1 MNAQPLPGPY
11 RPDGNY
17 IHFDTPDA
25 GLPTLLARLYD
36 TSDRSPEALVATT
49 RLMAASWEMYQ
60 ALLAAHDLDFRL
72 TVVMASIEAG
82 DPASDWRDALPA
94 LTAES
99 KRVNRL
105 RRDALAKAQ
114 GRPVNIAT

>member
-60 ALLAAHDLDFRL
+60 ALLAEDDFNMRVAAV
-72 TVVMASIEAG
+72 TSSMDAG
-82 DPASDWRDALPA
+82 DPASSWQPA
-94 LTAES
+94 LEELTALA
-99 KRVNRL
+99 KGVTRL